1 MANRWIPLFIL
12 SLCLSLTT
20 IDWVSSAPGHAS
32 PVRHEVGQ
40 AWIPKNDPVATRIHL
55 PNDEFCFVEFEERC
69 YGGMMAPDSLLCVL
83 EPLPEGEWPDECVF
97 AVDCRI
103 TDPDGGHMF
112 DGGGMHQSMMQRAVV
127 LTVHYS
133 PATMAQMG
141 YGHEDLCL
149 VRFGSSGMELC
160 GDAVQ
165 DAQASTFTLSTTAPT
180 SAFAVVPQ
188 SALAEAETGS
198 LSGLKSRY

>member
-1 MANRWIPLFIL
+1 MATRWVLLFIL
-12 SLCLSLTT
+12 SLSLSLAM
-20 IDWVSSAPGHAS
+20 IGSFSNVPSHAS
-32 PVRHEVGQ
+32 PLRHEVGQ
-40 AWIPKNDPVATRIHL
+40 AWILKTDPVATRIHL
-55 PNDEFCFVEFEERC
+55 ASDEFCFVEFEERC
-69 YGGMMAPDSLLCVL
+69 YGGMMAPDSVLCVL
-83 EPLPEGEWPDECVF
+83 EPLPEGQWPDECIF
-97 AVDCRI
+97 AVDCSI

-112 DGGGMHQSMMQRAVV
+112 DGGGMHQSMMQRPVL

-133 PATMAQMG
+133 AAKMSQMG

-149 VRFGSSGMELC
+149 VRLGSAGMELC

-165 DAQASTFTLSTTAPT
+165 DPQASTFTLSTTAPT

-188 SALAEAETGS
+188 SALVGAETGS